1 MTIYFLTC
9 KDKTEARKIAK
20 ALLENKLIACCR
32 MSSIESLYW
41 WDEQINQ
48 DNEILLMMESIPG
61 KFEDIQKVV
70 ADNHSYEQF
79 VLSEV
84 KVRRTS
90 EGVLEWLHQT
100 VR

>member
-20 ALLENKLIACCR
+20 ALLDNRLIACCR
-32 MSSIESLYW
+32 MSPVESIYW
-41 WDEQINQ
+41 WDDQINQ
-48 DNEILLMMESIPG
+48 DDEILLMMESVPG
-61 KFEDIQKVV
+61 RFEDIQKVV
-70 ADNHSYEQF
+70 ADIHSYEQF

-90 EGVLEWLHQT
+90 RGVLEWLHKT
-100 VR
+100 VG